1 MAVFRIHKEKNYTVI
16 SNFVYKD
23 KTLSLKAKGL
33 LSLMLSLP
41 DDWDYSIE
49 GLTKLSSDGETSIRS
64 GLKELEEN
72 KYLIRTPLRESGKI
86 IDWEYN
92 IFEIPTISQVV
103 ENQQVENQVVENI
116 DNKVT
121 NKSSNK
127 ELSKKNIIT
136 INSNNIKANSQNF
149 TFGAKQEKPKK
160 ETLYSKCIAL
170 INDFTDDEILKS
182 FLTEFLKNYIA
193 NSKESG
199 TPLYTNTFKGK
210 LNKLKNL
217 SDDNYKQRDIVK
229 QTLDNG
235 WNAFY
240 ELHKDKP
247 KQDVSSEYGIVNSY
261 KHTDEERKRQE
272 EWRAEMKRNGK
283 RIEF

>member
-16 SNFVYKD
+16 SNSVYKD
-23 KTLSLKAKGL
+23 KTISLKAKGL

-64 GLKELEEN
+64 GLKELEEH

-127 ELSKKNIIT
+127 ELSKKDSIINNT
-136 INSNNIKANSQNF
+136 IVNTNSQNF
-149 TFGAKQEKPKK
+149 TFGTKQTKPKK
-160 ETLYSKCIAL
+160 QNLYSRCVAL
-170 INDFTDDEILKS
+170 INNKTDDKELQKLLVDWLNMILEKYKDR
-182 FLTEFLKNYIA
+182 EKV
-193 NSKESG
+193 
-199 TPLYTNTFKGK
+199 LYENVFKGK
-210 LNKLKNL
+210 LN
-217 SDDNYKQRDIVK
+217 
-229 QTLDNG
+229 TLDEYDKKDWKDIIQYNLQRG
-235 WNAFY
+235 YEAFY
-240 ELHKDKP
+240 PIKEYKHNDME
-247 KQDVSSEYGIVNSY
+247 VISSEYGIVNSY
-261 KHTDEERKRQE
+261 KYTDEERKRQE